1 MCVCVCVCVYV
12 CNRFASMMCIVD
24 VDPSEAQKVF
34 PLAEM
39 KSMDEDN
46 ENLKSGGK
54 KDTGKKRKSAAAD
67 GKKAASAKKKK

>member
-1 MCVCVCVCVYV
+1 MHLCVCD
-12 CNRFASMMCIVD
+12 RFASMMCLVD
-24 VDPSEAQKVF
+24 VEPSEAQKVF

-39 KSMDEDN
+39 KSMDADN